1 MEFILAQ
8 IIGVIGAVFA
18 MIAAQMK
25 DKKKYLIF
33 YAISYGFF
41 IINMIL
47 LKAYSGAINCLILT
61 ILTLISTKFEKK
73 KIPNLLIVIF
83 AIVILIGNIITYSS
97 IFSLLPAIASY
108 VYLMIL
114 VSKNMKFVRKLTV
127 LLRTLWAIYDF
138 IVRAYTTFALDIFSF
153 ISSIIAIYRLDI
165 KKKKGNYNR

>member
-61 ILTLISTKFEKK
+61 ILTLISTKFEKN

-153 ISSIIAIYRLDI
+153 ISSIIAIYRLDK